1 MKTKFIDIKIFNY
14 KICFIL
20 IISISFC
27 NNYVVFP
34 IKIKN
39 ELKQI
44 NNNINSAKDYKDYIN
59 NNKISANIFMGT
71 PPKKIEIYLT
81 SERVDFILGEGFCT
95 LNQESNYNSS
105 LSTSFVKSKLGFTS
119 PIFINGYLSNENI
132 IIYTNLNCS
141 KNFSFQNLNIISC
154 NPSPDIFDIVNK
166 KSFCGYMGVQ
176 ISSSS
181 DYFEWNSIFYQLKS
195 ERYIINQKWSLIFNK
210 NIINNYDGT
219 LIIGLKDEEY
229 KDIFNYGINLN
240 NEFSTVYSLK
250 TFSNS
255 DYEIKFDELY
265 YNINNENYTFNKFIQ
280 GIFIIDYDFI
290 ISNEDFFNSIQK
302 TFFGDYINQGVCF
315 IDKSNILKKTKKND
329 MLLLNIIFCYK
340 NKINMNEIKNFPTLF
355 FKHINLNQIFDFD
368 YKDLFQETKN
378 FYVFK
383 IMLNENNKRFW
394 NFGRPFL
401 KKYQFIFDN
410 DQKTITYIGLNN
422 VTQEQEQKSK
432 DDIQTSNKNFIT
444 NKLYIIFILAFI
456 IIIIAALIGLF
467 LGKKIYNKNKKK
479 RANELDD
486 DYEYIEKKINDNEGI
501 GIKFENNE

>member
-1 MKTKFIDIKIFNY
+1 MKTKYFDIKLFNC

-27 NNYVVFP
+27 NNYVVFS

-44 NNNINSAKDYKDYIN
+44 NDNINSAKDYKDYIN

-71 PPKKIEIYLT
+71 PSKKIEIYLT
-81 SERVDFILGEGFCT
+81 SERVDFIIGKGFCT
-95 LNQESNYNSS
+95 LNQESDYNSS
-105 LSTSFVKSKLGFTS
+105 LSSSFVKSKVGYTS

-132 IIYTNLNCS
+132 ILNTNF
-141 KNFSFQNLNIISC
+141 NFSNNISFQNLNIISC
-154 NPSPDIFDIVNK
+154 NPSPDIFEIVNK
-166 KSFCGYMGVQ
+166 NSFCGYMGVQ

-210 NIINNYDGT
+210 NIINNYDGA
-219 LIIGLKDEEY
+219 LIIGIKDEEY

-240 NEFSTVYSLK
+240 SEFSTIYSLK

-255 DYEIKFDELY
+255 DYEIKFDEVY
-265 YNINNENYTFNKFIQ
+265 YYINNQNYTFNKFVQ
-280 GIFIIDYDFI
+280 GIFIIDNDYI
-290 ISNEDFFNSIQK
+290 ISNEEYFNSIK
-302 TFFGDYINQGVCF
+302 NIFFSQYITQGKCF
-315 IDKSNILKKTKKND
+315 VDKSNKLKKTKKNNIQ
-329 MLLLNIIFCYK
+329 LLNIIFCYK
-340 NKINMNEIKNFPTLF
+340 DKISMKEIKNFPTLF

-368 YKDLFQETKN
+368 YEDLFQETKN

-383 IMLNENNKRFW
+383 IMLDENNKRFW

-410 DQKTITYIGLNN
+410 DQKTMTYIGINN
-422 VTQEQEQKSK
+422 VTQGQKPKSR
-432 DDIQTSNKNFIT
+432 DDIQTNNNNFIT
-444 NKLYIIFILAFI
+444 NKLYIIFILAFF
-456 IIIIAALIGLF
+456 IIIIAILIGLF
-467 LGKKIYNKNKKK
+467 IGKKIYNKNKKK

-486 DYEYIEKKINDNEGI
+486 DYEYIQKKIVDNEEI
-501 GIKFENNE
+501 GINFENNE